1 MLGLVHQFVV
11 TVERFWS
18 CDQACLR
25 AKDPISLV
33 PGGGPTM
40 WVTVKRPSDTRLR
53 NYEGFNM
60 SCMIGRADRVETSL
74 ESVQSSELHVWS
86 VRAKCNVGLARD
98 AGVQSF

>member
-1 MLGLVHQFVV
+1 MASSEMVASPCWQRNSQVLGLVHQFVV

-33 PGGGPTM
+33 PGGGSTM
-40 WVTVKRPSDTRLR
+40 WVTVKRPSDTILR

-60 SCMIGRADRVETSL
+60 SCMIGR
-74 ESVQSSELHVWS
+74 
-86 VRAKCNVGLARD
+86 G
-98 AGVQSF
+98 